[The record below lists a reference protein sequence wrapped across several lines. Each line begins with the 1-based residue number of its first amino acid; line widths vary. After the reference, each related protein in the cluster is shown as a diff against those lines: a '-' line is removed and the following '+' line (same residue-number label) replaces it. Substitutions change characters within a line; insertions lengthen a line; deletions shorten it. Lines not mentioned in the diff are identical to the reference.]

1 MPQKTSKALERTK
14 STALALPKRFAI
26 GNTEVR
32 PEQFYRL
39 PERQPS
45 QKGPWSDEPDK
56 LAWADPETDLSCI
69 ILRQDNATL
78 SGYVGVDPGH
88 PLHGYNHDALPLAVR
103 NASHGGVDYAEPCRR
118 YGPEA
123 VRVCHIRPTGAP
135 SHAPGTAEHDD
146 KWWFGFRTS
155 YPGDLVPVG
164 MKPDRHREDG
174 ELYRDIHY
182 VFGEVR
188 KLARA
193 LKAVEHQSGKGSD
206 LPLQLVSR
214 HSDGENS

>member
-1 MPQKTSKALERTK
+1 MPKKTSKALERTT
-14 STALALPKRFAI
+14 STALAHPKRFAI

-56 LAWADPETDLSCI
+56 LAWVDPETNLDCI
-69 ILRQDNATL
+69 ILRQENGTL
-78 SGYVGVDPGH
+78 SGYVAVHPDH
-88 PLHGYNHDALPLAVR
+88 PLYGYNHDALPLAVR
-103 NASHGGVDYAEPCRR
+103 NASHRGIDFAEPCQQR
-118 YGPEA
+118 GPEP
-123 VRVCHIRPTGAP
+123 VRVCHVRLSGVP
-135 SHAPGTAEHDD
+135 SDAPGRDPHDD

-182 VFGEVR
+182 VFEEVS
-188 KLARA
+188 KLANA
-193 LKAVEHQSGKGSD
+193 LWAVEHQSGKGGD
-206 LPLQLVSR
+206 LPPQLVS
-214 HSDGENS
+214 HDSDGENS